1 MDIIRFSFKFIER
14 LNKKTENYAKHVM
27 FSLQIAEFKV
37 SEILLKVREKS
48 GKVFIILDIIRF
60 SFKSIE
66 RLNETTEN
74 YANHVMFSV

>member
-1 MDIIRFSFKFIER
+1 MNFVFDQGNLEFCSKSGKSQGNFYHFIRFSFKSIKR

-48 GKVFIILDIIRF
+48 GKFF
-60 SFKSIE
+60 NS
-66 RLNETTEN
+66 N
-74 YANHVMFSV
+74 MWQP